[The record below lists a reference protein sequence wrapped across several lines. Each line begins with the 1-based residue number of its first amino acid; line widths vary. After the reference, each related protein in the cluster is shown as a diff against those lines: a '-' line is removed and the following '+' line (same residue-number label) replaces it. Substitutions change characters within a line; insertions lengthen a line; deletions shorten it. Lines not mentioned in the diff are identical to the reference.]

1 MGARLRAVVDTN
13 ILIDV
18 LNSVRAA
25 IEEID
30 HYETVG
36 ISVVTWIE
44 TLVGCRSEEEIETA
58 RDVMSQLDVLGVPE
72 AIAMRAVQVR
82 QVRRLKLPDAIVLAT
97 AMEWG
102 CQLVTRNTKDF
113 PAGDPD
119 IRVPYTLERETLERE
134 TLERETL

>member
-18 LNSVRAA
+18 LNSVRGA

-30 HYETVG
+30 RYETVG

-44 TLVGCRSEEEIETA
+44 TLVGCRSEDEIETA
-58 RDVMSQLDVLGVPE
+58 RIVMSQLDVVGVPE
-72 AIAMRAVQVR
+72 AIALRAVQVR
-82 QVRRLKLPDAIVLAT
+82 QGRRLKLPDAIVLAT

-113 PAGDPD
+113 AADDPN
-119 IRVPYTLERETLERE
+119 IRVPYTL
-134 TLERETL
+134 

>member
-1 MGARLRAVVDTN
+1 MSALTSKRAYTSLAVFQAGDAV
-13 ILIDV
+13 
-18 LNSVRAA
+18 ACA
-25 IEEID
+25 IPLQ
-30 HYETVG
+30 V
-36 ISVVTWIE
+36 ISNNF
-44 TLVGCRSEEEIETA
+44 
-58 RDVMSQLDVLGVPE
+58 DVLGVPE